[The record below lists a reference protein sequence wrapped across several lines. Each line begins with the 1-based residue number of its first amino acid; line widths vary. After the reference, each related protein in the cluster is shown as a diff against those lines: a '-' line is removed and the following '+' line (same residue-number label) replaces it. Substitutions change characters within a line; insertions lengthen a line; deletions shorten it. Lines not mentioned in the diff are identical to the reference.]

1 MDTTELLGLF
11 RAEMR
16 DQEQPY
22 LFADE
27 TVYAYINAAQVE
39 FCRLTEG
46 IEDGRSVKLS
56 VVPGVEWYP
65 LNKRVLKLRKAYFTA
80 TGRPVEVI
88 NQERAEQ
95 QGVRDEAGAVA
106 DGHVHL
112 AEPGAQRLDVGHR
125 RIVEIFPP
133 NEGCELLQDRFAGLD
148 VADRLAQLRNQ
159 GLVLLVQIEVHIH
172 VFQGR

>member
-46 IEDGRSVKLS
+46 IEDGRSIKLN
-56 VVPGVEWYP
+56 VVPGVEWYHSTS
-65 LNKRVLKLRKAYFTA
+65 AS
-80 TGRPVEVI
+80 
-88 NQERAEQ
+88 
-95 QGVRDEAGAVA
+95 
-106 DGHVHL
+106 
-112 AEPGAQRLDVGHR
+112 
-125 RIVEIFPP
+125 
-133 NEGCELLQDRFAGLD
+133 
-148 VADRLAQLRNQ
+148 
-159 GLVLLVQIEVHIH
+159 
-172 VFQGR
+172 